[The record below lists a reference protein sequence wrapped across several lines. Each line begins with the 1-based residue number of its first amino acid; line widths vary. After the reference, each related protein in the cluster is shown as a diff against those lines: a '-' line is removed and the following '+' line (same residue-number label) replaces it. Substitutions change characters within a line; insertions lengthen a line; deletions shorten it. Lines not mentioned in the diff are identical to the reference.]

1 MYGHFIRA
9 TWPGWRPCLCLGHS
23 PCSSS
28 CGSELTEMS
37 PPQRALP
44 DWPHLKQPSGCPSPH
59 CFSFVS
65 VSAWQSSHS
74 CEKQFVSLSLRVKP
88 KLTLKPA
95 SLPPSPAGQLWPQRP
110 CCHSSDFPAHSH
122 LWAFAPTRCSLCP
135 EHSSSQG
142 SEAVSSLSLGFHS
155 PSPQG
160 GLFKTLTH
168 LQKFLYAVNMGL
180 LP

>member
-74 CEKQFVSLSLRVKP
+74 CEQQFESRKAIRVSFAQSKT
-88 KLTLKPA
+88 KAHTEACK
-95 SLPPSPAGQLWPQRP
+95 SPT
-110 CCHSSDFPAHSH
+110 FPGWSA
-122 LWAFAPTRCSLCP
+122 LATA
-135 EHSSSQG
+135 
-142 SEAVSSLSLGFHS
+142 A
-155 PSPQG
+155 
-160 GLFKTLTH
+160 
-168 LQKFLYAVNMGL
+168 L
-180 LP
+180 LPLLRLPGTLSPLGLCTHSLLPLPGTFFLPRI